1 VAEGQRLISL
11 ALFGQP
17 VAASL
22 SPAIHRQFAAQGGLE
37 IEYRAIEAGADEFP
51 AALDLFRRAGGA
63 GCNVTLPLKTLAWEL
78 ALERSIEA
86 DAARAANTLVKRPGG
101 WYAHNTDGI
110 GFMADL
116 VSNHGIEP
124 AGKDVAV
131 LGAGGAVA
139 GILGAL
145 LQSDPV
151 RLVLV
156 NRNLERARALADRFG
171 GAGNIVVV
179 GWPELSN
186 AGRFDLVINATSL
199 GHAGEVPPLAEG
211 VFAPKG
217 VCYDLNYGHA
227 ATPLQAWCE
236 AAGLRFVDGLG
247 MLVEQAAASFEAW
260 TGNHPER
267 QGLIAALRA
276 GSV

>member
-1 VAEGQRLISL
+1 MAEGQRLISL

-22 SPAIHRQFAAQGGLE
+22 SPAIHRQFAVQCGLE
-37 IEYRAIEAGADEFP
+37 IEYRAIEAGVDEFP
-51 AALDLFRRAGGA
+51 AALDAFRRAGGA

-78 ALERSIEA
+78 AQERSVEA
-86 DAARAANTLVKRPGG
+86 EAAQAANTLVRSPGG

-145 LQSDPV
+145 LEAGPA

-156 NRNLERARALADRFG
+156 NRNLERARTLAERFEISG
-171 GAGNIVVV
+171 SIEAIAWESVD
-179 GWPELSN
+179 S
-186 AGRFDLVINATSL
+186 AGRFNLVVNATSV
-199 GHAGEVPPLAEG
+199 GHAGEAPPLKAG
-211 VFAPKG
+211 MFAQKG

-227 ATPLQAWCE
+227 AMPLRAWCD
-236 AAGLRFVDGLG
+236 AAGLRYVDGLG
-247 MLVEQAAASFEAW
+247 MLVEQAAASFAAW
-260 TGNHPER
+260 TASHPEG
-267 QGLIAALRA
+267 QGLIAALRTGA
-276 GSV
+276 V

>member
-22 SPAIHRQFAAQGGLE
+22 SPAIHRQFAAQCGLE
-37 IEYRAIEAGADEFP
+37 IEYRAIEAGVGEFP
-51 AALDLFRRAGGA
+51 AVLDDFRRAGGV
-63 GCNVTLPLKTLAWEL
+63 GCNVTLPLKKLAWEL
-78 ALERSIEA
+78 VEERSPQAEA
-86 DAARAANTLVKRPGG
+86 AQAANTLVKCPGG

-124 AGKDVAV
+124 AGKNVAV

-139 GILGAL
+139 GIMNTL
-145 LQSDPV
+145 LESGPA

-156 NRNLERARALADRFG
+156 NRNLERAQALAIRFD
-171 GAGNIVVV
+171 NSNYIEVI
-179 GWPELSN
+179 GWEDLRN
-186 AGRFDLVINATSL
+186 AGLFDLVINATSL
-199 GHAGEVPPLAEG
+199 GHAGKVPPLAAG
-211 VFAPKG
+211 MFTRKG

-227 ATPLQAWCE
+227 ATPLRAWCN
-236 AAGLRFVDGLG
+236 AAGLHYVDGLG

-260 TGNHPER
+260 TGKRPDGRAVIER
-267 QGLIAALRA
+267 LR
-276 GSV
+276 